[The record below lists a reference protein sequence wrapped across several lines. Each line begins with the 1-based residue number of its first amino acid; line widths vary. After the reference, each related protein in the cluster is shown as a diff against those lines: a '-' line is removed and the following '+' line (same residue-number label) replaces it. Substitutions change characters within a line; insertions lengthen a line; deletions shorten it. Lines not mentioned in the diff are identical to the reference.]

1 MKAPNVKLSIA
12 PIWKQSKISD
22 DNFILHPERLK
33 IKDLD
38 VDCQVYNNAQ
48 VLSIEEN
55 GRMIAYDVF
64 NKEKEGIY
72 DQTMYVEE
80 NYRKRGLG
88 SMLRLFSLMLMKE
101 NKMPFIKL
109 ESYPNALPFHRKFA
123 FSTNFESPE
132 VAAKVLEDIADNK
145 NKHLEVFSK
154 TAGALL
160 NAEKLNLAETSSFV
174 DAFIDLGYRILAGN
188 DIIKHNVPMK
198 LASEDVQLYRIDYNR
213 SFEKC
218 NVDYKI

>member
-48 VLSIEEN
+48 VLSIGEN

-101 NKMPFIKL
+101 NKIPFIKL

-145 NKHLEVFSK
+145 NNVFQVFAKS
-154 TAGALL
+154 ARQLL
-160 NAEKLNLAETSSFV
+160 DSSMCDLPTVERFV
-174 DAFIDLGYRILAGN
+174 NAFIDVCGQNSAGK
-188 DIIKHNVPMK
+188 DIIKHNVPMV
-198 LASEDVQLYRIDYNR
+198 LTERDLHLYRHGYNR